1 MGFSGVFGAGAAI
14 DSEWRARPRSDTRL
28 HQSRLTHTIS
38 VILVQKISEV
48 SHNIG
53 PAASPGPISLFVG
66 LCLIACASANVKSP
80 AQARMAPTH
89 DERGFSASERS
100 HWDFFDVAGT
110 RTPIVVTLPKAG
122 NWQFDD
128 QRSTW
133 WVASNTELD
142 LRLEAKLWSERRL
155 VTPEECLADLHR
167 WRDTAQETTESSPIE
182 SRVARLPEGFDSRLT
197 VTLDKVGPDPTE
209 RAVVL
214 LVGADISRC
223 FGVVAKL
230 EPQKP
235 ITQNELLARIAL
247 VTEGIL
253 PKIRLRTIE
262 QRPKTE
268 RP

>member
-1 MGFSGVFGAGAAI
+1 M
-14 DSEWRARPRSDTRL
+14 P
-28 HQSRLTHTIS
+28 
-38 VILVQKISEV
+38 
-48 SHNIG
+48 
-53 PAASPGPISLFVG
+53 
-66 LCLIACASANVKSP
+66 
-80 AQARMAPTH
+80 PTH
-89 DERGFSASERS
+89 DERGISASDRS

-110 RTPIVVTLPKAG
+110 RTPIVVTLPQAG
-122 NWQFDD
+122 SWQIDD
-128 QRSTW
+128 QHTTW
-133 WVASNTELD
+133 WVASNSELD

-155 VTPEECLADLHR
+155 VTPEECLTDLHR
-167 WRDTAQETTESSPIE
+167 WRGTAQETLEASPVE

-197 VTLDKVGPDPTE
+197 VTLNRFGPDPKE

-235 ITQNELLARIAL
+235 ISQNELLARIAL

-253 PKIRLRTIE
+253 PKIRVRTIE

-268 RP
+268 KP